1 MRLLIAWPNRQ
12 SASAIRELM
21 EGIGWDV
28 EMAQDG
34 RQIRSSCNLC
44 DVLLMH
50 LCLPGMDGLS
60 AGDALAL
67 SAPLRPPRVVFA
79 APQEWCVH
87 HPPWADCTVDAGT
100 SLSNLCRLILAVS
113 QKPLPKLA
121 AVRQTEIVSA
131 VEVFL
136 DELGFPGRMKGRQY
150 AAWLLRRMV
159 PSTCENMLAPLYND
173 CAQHFSTTSA
183 AVERCLRTAVE
194 NVFTRGSMTGIEHFF
209 GATVDPERGKPTNR
223 AFLMQAVEHLRTE
236 LTYSR
241 ATTLSLNS
249 SVMHHRPAAP
259 TSV

>member
-12 SASAIRELM
+12 SASAIRDLM
-21 EGIGWDV
+21 EGFGWDV

-34 RQIRSSCNLC
+34 RQICSSCNLC

-60 AGDALAL
+60 AGDSLAL
-67 SAPLRPPRVVFA
+67 SAPLRPPRVMFA

-100 SLSNLCRLILAVS
+100 SLSNLCRLILLVS

-121 AVRQTEIVSA
+121 AVRQTEIASA
-131 VEVFL
+131 VEMSL
-136 DELGFPGRMKGRQY
+136 DALGFSRRMKGRQY
-150 AAWLLRRMV
+150 AAWLLQRII
-159 PSTCENMLAPLYND
+159 PSTCDDQLALLYAE
-173 CAQHFSTTSA
+173 CALHFSTTPA

-194 NVFTRGSMTGIEHFF
+194 SVFTRGSMTGIEHFF

-223 AFLMQAVEHLRTE
+223 AFLMQTVEQLRTE

-241 ATTLSLNS
+241 ATALSLNS